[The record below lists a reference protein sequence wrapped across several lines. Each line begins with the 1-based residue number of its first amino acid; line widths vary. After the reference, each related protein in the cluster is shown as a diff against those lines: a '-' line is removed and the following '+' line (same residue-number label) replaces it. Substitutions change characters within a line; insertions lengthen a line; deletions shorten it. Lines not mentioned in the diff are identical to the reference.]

1 MKHKPKSRLFYCIVA
16 LLEREGGGS
25 KRAREG
31 ERDKDDNNKHDK
43 ALFSPEQ
50 RCVKQYRV
58 LNSKCNTG
66 INTGGN
72 IHIWKGHP

>member
-25 KRAREG
+25 ERAREG
-31 ERDKDDNNKHDK
+31 ERDKDDNNNKHDK

-72 IHIWKGHP
+72 IHI